1 MGAQSLEFPGELE
14 ELGSEHNC
22 PSPLPRPS
30 EVTQQLG
37 HWTTVDPQARANQER
52 LGLGQRVTALVL
64 TPSRELRL
72 QVLIIP
78 APGNS
83 SQ

>member
-1 MGAQSLEFPGELE
+1 M
-14 ELGSEHNC
+14 
-22 PSPLPRPS
+22 S

-83 SQ
+83 SQRNPRVATSLFTPAFCGNRGTRALPWT